1 MIAYHRKVSRI
12 QAFAEQGVSLQ
23 FPARS
28 WSGVRADDGAVV
40 IALREGEVQSGFDGF
55 RCLLWT
61 PVIEGATE
69 WIDRPAKAERLQHC
83 RLALLDG
90 RAEGLVVG
98 GPRGEVSA
106 DSVLELRV
114 ELRDGEY
121 WAFWGSVACSYG
133 VDNIRVTPHHVTPDL
148 VRMAA

>member
-1 MIAYHRKVSRI
+1 MIGYRRKVSRVE
-12 QAFAEQGVSLQ
+12 AFAEQGVSLR

-40 IALREGEVQSGFDGF
+40 IALREGEVQSALDGF
-55 RCLLWT
+55 RCLLWA

-83 RLALLDG
+83 RLALLNG
-90 RAEGLVVG
+90 GAEGLVVG
-98 GPRGEVSA
+98 GPRGEVNA
-106 DSVLELRV
+106 DGALELGV
-114 ELRDGEY
+114 ELRQGEY
-121 WAFWGSVACSYG
+121 WAFWGSVACAYG
-133 VDNIRVTPHHVTPDL
+133 VRDGRLTPDHATPEL